1 MSRKFGLIGRI
12 ALLVVLVEIVVFGT
26 LGGFY
31 VSRFSSALDEH
42 LAAGLRNV
50 GSMLASE
57 SLPISSL
64 SQNRLIADLVGAP
77 YLEGLAIGGNGRVIV
92 ATDSTQLGR
101 KAESLPAIDPRW
113 LADDAPDEQWVTVG
127 QRLTSIQ
134 RLRGERTSEPLYTA
148 IITVSTEAVYARKQS
163 IILFGVIASLFF
175 IALSSAVLSVVAQRF
190 IGQRI
195 IGTLAVLKRV
205 EEGALDERIPVSS
218 DDELGDLQRG
228 TNSMIARVQD
238 ILAELRSSREA
249 LARSEER
256 MALALQGAN
265 DGIWDW
271 KLAND
276 EVYYSPRWKSMLGY
290 GEDELPD
297 ALSTWEKLT
306 DPEGLERTMRLVD
319 EVLSGR
325 RQVFDIEF
333 RMRHKA
339 GHWVDVRSRAFLQRD
354 SEGRP
359 TRLVGTHVDITERKK
374 AESELDAHRHHLES
388 LVRERTAEL
397 EVAKDVA
404 EAASRAKSTFLANM
418 SHELRTPM
426 NAIMGMT
433 AIALRHADNA
443 RLKDQLEKIDSA
455 SRHLLHVINDILDI
469 SKIEAERLILE
480 HARFRLGEPVENLLS
495 LLGHKVKEKGLRL
508 DIDLAPGLSARQV
521 IGDPVRL
528 GQVLI
533 NLMANAIK
541 FTQCGS
547 IVLRGRIL
555 EDAPNE
561 LLLRWE
567 IVDTGIGISADDQKR
582 LFTAFEQTDSS
593 MTRKYGG
600 TGLGL
605 AISRRL
611 VQMMGGEIGVD
622 SVLGQGSRFWFTVR
636 LEKAAEIAV
645 EAAAAAT
652 PGSAE
657 ARLLEQHAGA
667 RILLAEDEPINQE
680 VSLSLLG
687 DAGLSV
693 DLAEDGQQALTL
705 ASRNRYD
712 LILMDVQMP
721 NLNGLDATRAIR
733 AATLNAATPIL
744 AMTANAFDEDRQVCL
759 NAGMNDHIAKPI
771 DPEMLYATLL
781 HWLDQQPR
789 AGLKNSAFA
798 PG

>member
-31 VSRFSSALDEH
+31 VSRFSSALDDH
-42 LAAGLRNV
+42 LTAGLRNV
-50 GSMLASE
+50 GRMLASE
-57 SLPISSL
+57 SLSISSL
-64 SQNRLIADLVGAP
+64 SQNHLITDLVGAP

-92 ATDSTQLGR
+92 ATDSAQLGR
-101 KAESLPAIDPRW
+101 AAESLPGIDARW
-113 LADDAPDEQWVTVG
+113 LADDAPDEQWVVAG
-127 QRLTSIQ
+127 HRLTSIQ
-134 RLRGERTSEPLYTA
+134 RLRGERSSAPLYTA

-175 IALSSAVLSVVAQRF
+175 IALSSAVLIVVAQRF
-190 IGQRI
+190 IGQRVT
-195 IGTLAVLKRV
+195 GTLAVLKRV
-205 EEGALDERIPVSS
+205 EDGALDERIPVSS
-218 DDELGDLQRG
+218 DDELGELQRG
-228 TNSMIARVQD
+228 TNSMIARVRD
-238 ILAELRSSREA
+238 SLAELRASREA

-271 KLAND
+271 KLTND
-276 EVYYSPRWKSMLGY
+276 EVYFSPRWKSMLGY
-290 GEDELPD
+290 AEDELPD

-306 DPEGLERTMRLVD
+306 DPEGRERTMRLVED
-319 EVLSGR
+319 VLNGR

-339 GHWVDVRSRAFLQRD
+339 GHWVDVRSRAFLQRGND
-354 SEGRP
+354 GRP
-359 TRLVGTHVDITERKK
+359 ARLVGTHVDITERKK
-374 AESELDAHRHHLES
+374 AENELDAYRHHLES

-397 EVAKDVA
+397 EVARDIA

-480 HARFRLGEPVENLLS
+480 HTRFRLGEPVENLLS
-495 LLGHKVKEKGLRL
+495 LLGHKVTEKGLRL
-508 DIDLAPGLSARQV
+508 DIDLAPGLSAIYV
-521 IGDPVRL
+521 VGDPVRL

-533 NLMANAIK
+533 NLTANAIK
-541 FTQCGS
+541 FTQRGS
-547 IVLRGRIL
+547 IVLRSRIV
-555 EDAPNE
+555 EATPDD
-561 LLLRWE
+561 LLLHWE
-567 IVDTGIGISADDQKR
+567 IVDTGIGISAEDQKR

-600 TGLGL
+600 TGL
-605 AISRRL
+605 

-622 SVLGQGSRFWFTVR
+622 STPGQGSRFWFTIR
-636 LEKAAEIAV
+636 LELAGEAAP
-645 EAAAAAT
+645 AAAASAAVR
-652 PGSAE
+652 SAE
-657 ARLLEQHAGA
+657 ARLQDEHAGA

-693 DLAEDGQQALTL
+693 DLAEDGRQAVKL

-789 AGLKNSAFA
+789 AGLKNSAFV